1 MSPTLGARL
10 FTKVNG
16 MMIEEKIVY
25 VGPFQP
31 REDRPT
37 AREIFNNVFV
47 KNLPAEDT
55 DDDFVKLVGEFGEV
69 TSAVIM
75 KVRDDGFLASHAQ
88 EHHSARH
95 MSAYSVMFRPSS
107 HLCLGVSV
115 MIGRF
120 RLQGLR
126 LC

>member
-1 MSPTLGARL
+1 
-10 FTKVNG
+10 

-31 REDRPT
+31 REDRPA

-55 DDDFVKLVGEFGEV
+55 DDDFVKLVVEFGEV

-75 KVRDDGFLASHAQ
+75 KVRHGDEVCSTYLYYYLTW
-88 EHHSARH
+88 R
-95 MSAYSVMFRPSS
+95 
-107 HLCLGVSV
+107 C
-115 MIGRF
+115 
-120 RLQGLR
+120 
-126 LC
+126 